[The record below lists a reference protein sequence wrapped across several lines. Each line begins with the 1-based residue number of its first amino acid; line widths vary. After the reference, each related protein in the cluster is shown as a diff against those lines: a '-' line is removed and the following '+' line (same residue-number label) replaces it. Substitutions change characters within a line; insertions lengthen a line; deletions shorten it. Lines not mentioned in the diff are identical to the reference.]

1 MGYQPAY
8 IECLQSGLLRSKAKQ
23 ARAMLSNCTLCPRRC
38 KANRL
43 EGETGFC
50 KTAHQ
55 AIVASYGPHFGE
67 ERPLVGKA
75 GSGTIFF
82 TYCNL
87 LCIFCQNYEISHL
100 GEGQAVSD
108 EQLASIMLELQGSGC
123 HNINFVTPSH
133 VVPQIISAVMLAAEN
148 GLHVPLVYNTGGYDT
163 VETIDLLNGIIDI
176 YMPDFKFWDSAIARR
191 TCNAGD
197 YPEIAT
203 KAIAAMHQ
211 QVGDLVFDDDGIAI
225 RGLLVRHL
233 VLPHGLAGTGPIMQ
247 FLANSIS
254 RNTYVNVMAQ
264 YRPCGNA
271 NQVEKLSRSLNNE
284 EYLQAVELA
293 RKAGLQRLDR
303 PRRVFA
309 FW

>member
-1 MGYQPAY
+1 LEYRPVY
-8 IECLQSGLLRSKAKQ
+8 ITSFKNGSLRQKAQQ
-23 ARAMLSNCTLCPRRC
+23 ARAKLAACTLCPRRC
-38 KANRL
+38 EANRL
-43 EGETGFC
+43 QGQTGFC

-67 ERPLVGKA
+67 ERPLVGKG

-82 TYCNL
+82 AYCNL

-108 EQLASIMLELQGSGC
+108 EQLASIMLELQQAGC

-133 VVPQIISAVMLAAEN
+133 VVPQIMSAVLLAAEN
-148 GLHVPLVYNTGGYDT
+148 GLEIPLVYNTGGYDT
-163 VETIDLLNGIIDI
+163 VETIGLLDGVIDI
-176 YMPDFKFWDSAIARR
+176 YMPDFKFWDSGIAKRL
-191 TCNAGD
+191 CSAGD
-197 YPEIAT
+197 YPEKAK
-203 KAIAAMHQ
+203 KAISAMHK
-211 QVGDLVFDDDGIAI
+211 QVRDLTLNDDGIAV

-233 VLPHGLAGTGPIMQ
+233 VLPNGLAGTGPIMQ
-247 FLANSIS
+247 FLAERIS
-254 RNTYVNVMAQ
+254 RNTYVNVMGQ

-271 NQVEKLSRSLNNE
+271 KRIEELSRSLGTE

-293 RKAGLQRLDR
+293 RKAGLERLDK

-309 FW
+309 IW